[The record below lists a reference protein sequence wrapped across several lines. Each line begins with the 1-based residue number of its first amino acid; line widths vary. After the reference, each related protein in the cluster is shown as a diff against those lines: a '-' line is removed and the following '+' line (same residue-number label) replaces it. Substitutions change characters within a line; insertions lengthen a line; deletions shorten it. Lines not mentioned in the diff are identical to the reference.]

1 MSEYRQIPTTP
12 EVWAVIRASHPKMQ
26 VFSSYSD
33 PGGRAFGGSGETGRM
48 ETAYGFEGQ
57 DFPTLAART
66 TWEIDPKQPYTRI
79 NETHEY
85 WLCVGRQESDT

>member
-1 MSEYRQIPTTP
+1 MSEYLQIPTTP

-33 PGGRAFGGSGETGRM
+33 PDGRAFGGPGEKGRM
-48 ETAYGFEGQ
+48 ETAYGFAGQ

-66 TWEIDPKQPYTRI
+66 TWEIDPEQPYKRI

-85 WLCVGRQESDT
+85 WLCVGKKEEE